1 MRRGDTPS
9 RLDCGHDPRVGHG
22 GSHTSQHHVEVPCRA
37 SSSPIDCRGRG
48 RELGP
53 EPALDDDDQGDEE
66 PGPVASSTN
75 DATVRDAG
83 EACRVFRS
91 VVSVL
96 LRRWETFLYTLKVGS
111 AGGRRLA
118 PHRTGTCVWI
128 ARSESGG
135 NQWPQSRAKTRQ
147 PGRCRR

>member
-1 MRRGDTPS
+1 MTLGLVMAVPTPANIMS
-9 RLDCGHDPRVGHG
+9 RCHAA
-22 GSHTSQHHVEVPCRA
+22 A

-53 EPALDDDDQGDEE
+53 EPALDDDDQSDEE

-96 LRRWETFLYTLKVGS
+96 LRALGDLSLHPQGRLC
-111 AGGRRLA
+111 GRRLA
-118 PHRTGTCVWI
+118 PHRAGTCVWI
-128 ARSESGG
+128 ARSESG
-135 NQWPQSRAKTRQ
+135 
-147 PGRCRR
+147 